1 LNGKLNQDGRDG
13 VLATAAVLF
22 AILAI
27 SDFLKPLRLEGGDT
41 GLVFF
46 GTRLGGVPNA
56 ILGPL
61 FGIFLLVYAAG
72 IWRMRRYALP
82 MGYAYAAYV
91 VINLVMFSAKNQ
103 RPANAGQMIFGLV
116 YIAIAL
122 AVSWGTAILLRRRK
136 AQLS

>member
-1 LNGKLNQDGRDG
+1 
-13 VLATAAVLF
+13 
-22 AILAI
+22 
-27 SDFLKPLRLEGGDT
+27 
-41 GLVFF
+41 
-46 GTRLGGVPNA
+46 
-56 ILGPL
+56 
-61 FGIFLLVYAAG
+61 
-72 IWRMRRYALP
+72 
-82 MGYAYAAYV
+82 MGYAYATYV

>member
-1 LNGKLNQDGRDG
+1 LNQDKRGG
-13 VLATAAVLF
+13 VLGTAAVLF
-22 AILAI
+22 AVLAVT
-27 SDFLKPLRLEGGDT
+27 DLLKPFKLVPTLEGADT

-82 MGYAYAAYV
+82 MAYAYATYV
-91 VINLVMFSAKNQ
+91 VINLVMFSAKNP
-103 RPANAGQMIFGLV
+103 RPPSAGQMIFGLV
-116 YIAIAL
+116 YIVIAL

>member
-1 LNGKLNQDGRDG
+1 MNQDKRGG
-13 VLATAAVLF
+13 VLGTAAVLF
-22 AILAI
+22 AILAVT
-27 SDFLKPLRLEGGDT
+27 DFLKPFRLEGGDT

-56 ILGPL
+56 IIGPL

-82 MGYAYAAYV
+82 MAYAYATYV
-91 VINLVMFSAKNQ
+91 VINLVMFSAKNS
-103 RPANAGQMIFGLV
+103 RPASAGQMVFGLV
-116 YIAIAL
+116 YIVIAL
-122 AVSWGTAILLRRRK
+122 AVSWGTAILLRRRR

>member
-1 LNGKLNQDGRDG
+1 MNQDKRGG
-13 VLATAAVLF
+13 VLGTAAVLF
-22 AILAI
+22 AVLAVT
-27 SDFLKPLRLEGGDT
+27 DLLKPFKLVPTLEGADT

-82 MGYAYAAYV
+82 MAYAYATYV
-91 VINLVMFSAKNQ
+91 VINLVMFSAKNP
-103 RPANAGQMIFGLV
+103 RPPSAGQMIFGLV
-116 YIAIAL
+116 YIVIAL

>member
-1 LNGKLNQDGRDG
+1 MNQDERGG
-13 VLATAAVLF
+13 VLSIAAVLF
-22 AILAI
+22 AILAVT
-27 SDFLKPLRLEGGDT
+27 DFLKPFRLEGGDT

-61 FGIFLLVYAAG
+61 FGVFLLAYAAG

-82 MGYAYAAYV
+82 MGYAYATYV
-91 VINLVMFSAKNQ
+91 VINLVMFSVKNQ
-103 RPANAGQMIFGLV
+103 RPANGGQMIFGLV
-116 YIAIAL
+116 YMAIAL

>member
-1 LNGKLNQDGRDG
+1 MNGKLNQDGRGG
-13 VLATAAVLF
+13 VLSTAAVLF

-46 GTRLGGVPNA
+46 GTRLGGVPNT

-91 VINLVMFSAKNQ
+91 VINLVMFSAKNPW
-103 RPANAGQMIFGLV
+103 PANAGQMIFGLV
-116 YIAIAL
+116 YIATAL
-122 AVSWGTAILLRRRK
+122 AVSWGTAMLLRRRK

>member
-1 LNGKLNQDGRDG
+1 MNQDKRGG

-22 AILAI
+22 AILAVT
-27 SDFLKPLRLEGGDT
+27 DLLKPFKLEGADT
-41 GLVFF
+41 GFVFL

-56 ILGPL
+56 IAGPL
-61 FGIFLLVYAAG
+61 FGIFILVYAAG

-82 MGYAYAAYV
+82 MAYAYATYV
-91 VINLVMFSAKNQ
+91 VINLVMFSARNP
-103 RPANAGQMIFGLV
+103 RPANTGQMIFGLV
-116 YIAIAL
+116 YIVIAL